1 GKLMIVFKYINLDI
15 PKLIKEL
22 RDLSV
27 PSKEADFILT
37 TGHKSKGLEW
47 ECVEIMDDFIDLKDI
62 ASNKKE
68 TIVAKEELNLLYVA
82 ITRATQ
88 TLYLNE
94 KYLLDLDFIKTM
106 KKWIVF

>member
-1 GKLMIVFKYINLDI
+1 LFKKPDFIKNSFLKKFSDIDELLDYCDETQEIEWRGKLMIVFKYINLDI

-27 PSKEADFILT
+27 PPKEADFILT

-68 TIVAKEELNLLYVA
+68 T
-82 ITRATQ
+82 
-88 TLYLNE
+88 
-94 KYLLDLDFIKTM
+94 
-106 KKWIVF
+106 